1 MLQIISQGWQLENE
15 AVCMRIYFYSDSNL
29 RNLLALPFLSDKLY
43 IQAFSLVFGSP
54 KSARDESVHRPL
66 LSLLCRDYF
75 TEMIIFIPAGNIRME
90 VFNLFPLLIQIT
102 IMG

>member
-1 MLQIISQGWQLENE
+1 MLQIISRGWQLENE

-43 IQAFSLVFGSP
+43 IQAFSLVFRSP

-75 TEMIIFIPAGNIRME
+75 TEMFIFIPAGNIRME

>member
-1 MLQIISQGWQLENE
+1 MLQIISRGWQLENE

-75 TEMIIFIPAGNIRME
+75 TEMFIFIPAGNIRME

>member
-1 MLQIISQGWQLENE
+1 MLQIISQRWQLENE
-15 AVCMRIYFYSDSNL
+15 AACMWVYFHSDSNL
-29 RNLLALPFLSDKLY
+29 RNLLALPLLSDKLY
-43 IQAFSLVFGSP
+43 IQAFSLVLGSP
-54 KSARDESVHRPL
+54 KRAGDESVHPPL

-75 TEMIIFIPAGNIRME
+75 IEMFIFIPAGNIRME

>member
-1 MLQIISQGWQLENE
+1 MENE

-75 TEMIIFIPAGNIRME
+75 TEMFIFIPAGNIRME

>member
-66 LSLLCRDYF
+66 LSLLYRDYF
-75 TEMIIFIPAGNIRME
+75 TEMFIFIPAGNIRME